1 MSNFSSEFNIVQV
14 LLKSREI
21 LFQQIAYLTERQ
33 EVHAN
38 KIVNL
43 EAEVDYLK
51 ANLRA
56 YLIKTM
62 KMQFENGYLIKKWMK
77 MKLLMTIKIH
87 FRDFINVIN
96 RKLHIQIPQDIC
108 DL

>member
-1 MSNFSSEFNIVQV
+1 MSNFSSELNIIQV

-21 LFQQIAYLTERQ
+21 LFQQIAYLTERY

-51 ANLRA
+51 SQ
-56 YLIKTM
+56 YKI
-62 KMQFENGYLIKKWMK
+62 
-77 MKLLMTIKIH
+77 LLDKNHDDAIREWLSNHQVDEDEII
-87 FRDFINVIN
+87 DDN
-96 RKLHIQIPQDIC
+96 QDPF
-108 DL
+108 

>member
-51 ANLRA
+51 SQFKSLSDKGIKNLF
-56 YLIKTM
+56 T
-62 KMQFENGYLIKKWMK
+62 KKGTTCP
-77 MKLLMTIKIH
+77 L
-87 FRDFINVIN
+87 F
-96 RKLHIQIPQDIC
+96 
-108 DL
+108 

>member
-21 LFQQIAYLTERQ
+21 LFQQLAYLTERQ

-51 ANLRA
+51 S
-56 YLIKTM
+56 
-62 KMQFENGYLIKKWMK
+62 QF
-77 MKLLMTIKIH
+77 
-87 FRDFINVIN
+87 
-96 RKLHIQIPQDIC
+96 
-108 DL
+108 